1 LNSPPPLETRD
12 LDGEVFLVIR
22 DVDQL
27 PPFLMSVVSASDHWL
42 FVSSRGG
49 LTAGR
54 VSPAG
59 ALFPYVTD
67 DKLHTCHAHTGPL
80 TTVRVQTTTGHALW
94 EPFQR
99 DNDEPR
105 VRRTLAKSTAGTQV
119 LFEETHDG
127 LGLVFRAR
135 WSTSEAFGFVRTVS
149 LENRNPASVSLE
161 VVDGLRHAR
170 VEVALGA
177 GQPNVTGLAI
187 TLP

>member
-67 DKLHTCHAHTGPL
+67 DKLHTCHAHTGPS
-80 TTVRVQTTTGHALW
+80 TTMRVTTPAGVRVW
-94 EPFQR
+94 EPFR
-99 DNDEPR
+99 HENDDPQVHR
-105 VRRTLAKSTAGTQV
+105 HLLKNVRATQV
-119 LFEETHDG
+119 VFEEVHEP

-135 WSTSEAFGFVRTVS
+135 WSTSERFGFVRM
-149 LENRNPASVSLE
+149 PA
-161 VVDGLRHAR
+161 
-170 VEVALGA
+170 
-177 GQPNVTGLAI
+177 P
-187 TLP
+187 